1 MLNRNGSRQCRRI
14 VVQSKETLTATWS
27 AAWPSG
33 LVAAETRGSTAA
45 RQAAG
50 TLPWNGVNDPA
61 EEAARESV
69 NVQLRGPEKL
79 TGAHDPQHALQKSG
93 GLTDQWYMD
102 DGAAFSAGLR
112 RRQRHSRN
120 RAEPTENRS
129 YLRRERSGCSAT

>member
-1 MLNRNGSRQCRRI
+1 M
-14 VVQSKETLTATWS
+14 
-27 AAWPSG
+27 
-33 LVAAETRGSTAA
+33 
-45 RQAAG
+45 
-50 TLPWNGVNDPA
+50 NDPA

-69 NVQLRGPEKL
+69 NVQLGGPEKL